1 MATDIVQSL
10 FGVTPDMYQRQQA
23 ALLDKQAMQFA
34 GMDPMQQATYGI
46 FRGAG
51 QLGGALGRALG
62 GEDPELARISA
73 RQAIASQLDFN
84 DPASIEQ
91 AVKSLQRSGDIQGAM
106 MLMQTADQA
115 VARQALQAERAQKLR
130 QLQQTQLAQRIA
142 QGGYQPGGEELYG
155 EDIMGQQVG
164 AGVTQPSYDVRRV
177 APQLMALGPAGVEQL
192 KTIAEGTTALRKLGV
207 GAQQENPFTQF
218 LIDETIPKNVKA
230 YATQLSNSFKTGAID
245 PEKVD
250 VKVKELADM
259 TQRAQQF
266 AENQA
271 RIRSNEETMA
281 ELRRQGLEN
290 SRQGL
295 AIQQQNATLAAMNA
309 QFNQQ
314 MRQAEIERK
323 AEERKNKP
331 LPSYLA
337 KEEEGDYT
345 SAKAA
350 SDLATDAYGYINRI
364 KAGEIPFGLKEKA
377 SIRARQLV
385 GSNAPDVVARENY
398 DKFIL
403 NLTNESLRL
412 NKGTQTE
419 GDAVRAAKEL
429 ESSESPE
436 AAATAMKRL
445 VDINVRRAQNAADEV
460 VRRRKNAN
468 FPEPANPIEVPKFD
482 VQIISNADY
491 QSFLKNPKYPSGT
504 VFIDPKGVRRVKP

>member
-10 FGVTPDMYQRQQA
+10 FGVTPDMYQRQQD
-23 ALLDKQAMQFA
+23 ALADERAIKFA

-62 GEDPELARISA
+62 GQDPELARISA
-73 RQAIASQLDFN
+73 RQSLAQQIDFN
-84 DPASIEQ
+84 DPSSIQ
-91 AVKSLQRSGDIQGAM
+91 AGVQALTQAGDTMGAM
-106 MLMQTADQA
+106 MLADTARKAMLGTQQVRKATAEVGRMELAASQEAKLREELGKLGENPTQEQILSVVSKYGPPDKILA
-115 VARQALQAERAQKLR
+115 ALQTSADKAAARTAAEEKARLDREARLEAARVAAEAKLEAERAR
-130 QLQQTQLAQRIA
+130 GATARELAQMRIEA
-142 QGGYQPGGEELYG
+142 QRQ
-155 EDIMGQQVG
+155 
-164 AGVTQPSYDVRRV
+164 
-177 APQLMALGPAGVEQL
+177 
-192 KTIAEGTTALRKLGV
+192 IAEL
-207 GAQQENPFTQF
+207 GAQ
-218 LIDETIPKNVKA
+218 
-230 YATQLSNSFKTGAID
+230 FKR
-245 PEKVD
+245 E
-250 VKVKELADM
+250 
-259 TQRAQQF
+259 
-266 AENQA
+266 AED
-271 RIRSNEETMA
+271 
-281 ELRRQGLEN
+281 
-290 SRQGL
+290 
-295 AIQQQNATLAAMNA
+295 
-309 QFNQQ
+309 
-314 MRQAEIERK
+314 RK

-337 KEEEGDYT
+337 KEEESDYT

-385 GSNAPDVVARENY
+385 GSNAPDVVARETY

-436 AAATAMKRL
+436 AAAAAMKRL

-504 VFIDPKGVRRVKP
+504 VFVDPKGVRRVKP